1 MKSASIIV
9 KNISVQQYGKTVLD
23 DISFEI
29 AAGQRLAIVGE
40 SGSGKSSLA
49 KALAGKLFT
58 KGNIEINYT
67 ADPVLQAKTVLIEAT
82 ETLKNLSNVSDFY
95 YQQRFNSCDA
105 EDALTVEQELADTA
119 GISTAIATL
128 LDQLNLS
135 HRKQTPLIQLSNGE
149 QKKLQLIKSLALQPQ
164 VLILDNV
171 FSGLDVQSRK
181 ELHQIIN
188 QQSAKGTTI
197 ILVTDEREIP
207 SAITHIAELYQ
218 GKLVQFGEK
227 KTFVAFHPEN
237 NNTETPVATDS
248 LFPGSMEQFDC
259 LVKMKNTTI
268 QYGDK
273 IILQNINWQVKQGEH
288 WLVKG
293 HNGAGKSTLLS
304 LITADNPQAYSQE
317 IYLFDKRRGTGESI
331 WDIKKHIGFVSPEL
345 HKFFDMGTSVHHV
358 IGSGFFD
365 TMGLFR
371 QLDAVQEQKINDWMH
386 FFGLAD
392 QINKPLFLLS
402 TGQQRKTLLARA
414 LIKNPT
420 LLVLDEPCQGLD
432 DHQTKQFLQLIDQV
446 CEHSETTLI
455 FVSHYENEIPGCIT
469 HKLELQQGKLINSFK
484 HKEQPLTI

>member
-1 MKSASIIV
+1 MPSASIIL
-9 KNISVQQYGKTVLD
+9 KNISAQQYGKTVLD
-23 DISFEI
+23 NISLEI
-29 AAGQRLAIVGE
+29 AAGQHLAIIGE

-49 KALAGKLFT
+49 KAIAGKLFT
-58 KGNIEINYT
+58 KGNIEINYST
-67 ADPVLQAKTVLIEAT
+67 NPGLQAKTVLIEAT

-105 EDALTVEQELADTA
+105 DDALTVEQELATTA
-119 GISTAIATL
+119 GSSTEMEIL
-128 LDQLNLS
+128 LAQLNLS

-171 FSGLDVQSRK
+171 FVGLDVQSRK
-181 ELHQIIN
+181 ELHHIIN
-188 QQSAKGTTI
+188 QQAKKGTTV
-197 ILVTDEREIP
+197 ILVTDERELP
-207 SAITHIAELYQ
+207 SSITHIAELYK
-218 GKLVQFGEK
+218 GKLAQFGQR
-227 KTFVAFHPEN
+227 KTFVAYHPEN
-237 NNTETPVATDS
+237 NNEEKITTTDY
-248 LFPGSMEQFDC
+248 LFPGSIEQFDC
-259 LVKMKNTTI
+259 LVKMKNVTI
-268 QYGDK
+268 QYGNK
-273 IILQNINWQVKQGEH
+273 VILQNINWQVKQGEH

-345 HKFFDMGTSVHHV
+345 HKFFDMGASVHNV

-371 QLDAVQEQKINDWMH
+371 QLNAEQEQLINDWIS
-386 FFGLAD
+386 FFDLQDEA
-392 QINKPLFLLS
+392 NKPLFLLS
-402 TGQQRKTLLARA
+402 TGQQRKALLARA

-432 DHQTKQFLQLIDQV
+432 DHQTKQFLQLIDQI
-446 CEHSETTLI
+446 CDQSETTLI
-455 FVSHYENEIPGCIT
+455 FVSHYESEIPVCIT
-469 HKLELQQGKLINSFK
+469 HKLELQKGKQIDPY
-484 HKEQPLTI
+484 KEEPIRA

>member
-1 MKSASIIV
+1 MTSASIILQNV
-9 KNISVQQYGKTVLD
+9 SAQQYGKAVLGN
-23 DISFEI
+23 ISLEI
-29 AAGQRLAIVGE
+29 AAGQHLAIIGE

-49 KALAGKLFT
+49 KAIAGKFFT

-67 ADPVLQAKTVLIEAT
+67 ANLALQAKTVLIEAT

-105 EDALTVEQELADTA
+105 DDALTVEQELATTT
-119 GISTAIATL
+119 GTSTAIETL

-149 QKKLQLIKSLALQPQ
+149 QKKLQLIKLLALQPQ

-171 FSGLDVQSRK
+171 FIGLDVQSRK
-181 ELHQIIN
+181 ELHHIIN
-188 QQSAKGTTI
+188 QQAENGATI

-207 SAITHIAELYQ
+207 SSITHIAELYQ
-218 GKLVQFGEK
+218 GKLAQFSERK
-227 KTFVAFHPEN
+227 IFVAYHPEN
-237 NNTETPVATDS
+237 NNEETLTATDS
-248 LFPGSMEQFDC
+248 LFPGSTEQFDY

-345 HKFFDMGTSVHHV
+345 HKFFDMGASVYNV

-371 QLDAVQEQKINDWMH
+371 QLNAEQEQLVNDWI
-386 FFGLAD
+386 GLFDLQDKA
-392 QINKPLFLLS
+392 NKPLFLLS
-402 TGQQRKTLLARA
+402 TGQQRKALLARA

-432 DHQTKQFLQLIDQV
+432 DHQTKQFLQLIDEI
-446 CEHSETTLI
+446 CDRSETTLI
-455 FVSHYENEIPGCIT
+455 FVSHYENEIPACIT
-469 HKLELQQGKLINSFK
+469 HKLELQQGKQINLY
-484 HKEQPLTI
+484 KEERITA